1 MVPRRPVLGCVL
13 FLLAAGL
20 AGAAADPRPVSPD
33 PSPEAVALLQV
44 LYSISGKYTLTGQ
57 HNFPNIKSRNSDFAA
72 QYTGKTPVIWGSDFG
87 HAKAGNSDSYLARPD
102 IVQEAIRQS
111 RLGSI
116 VALCWHEVPP
126 TADEPITFM
135 PLPGADPKVLKSVQG
150 KLLDQQFEDVLT
162 PGTALYTK
170 WCAQVDNVAGYLKQL
185 DAAHVPVLW
194 RPYHEMNGDW
204 FWWGNRTGRYSTL
217 ALYRQMF
224 DRFVNVH
231 HLHNLIWVW
240 SVDRPS
246 RPGMEHA
253 KYFPGPRYVDVLALD
268 VYGGDFAQSYYD
280 SLVALSQGKPIA
292 LAEVGGPPPPDVL
305 ARQPLWTYYM
315 TWAGMVRNTS
325 KKQYA
330 LVLSDPRVLGRED
343 AAYSQVTAAYRQ
355 VSGLPP
361 LHYTPPPADFSGSW
375 VLDEDRSDLGRGG
388 AGRAPARLEV
398 GQHGNA
404 LTVRTTRVLEYAD
417 DETADQQL
425 TLDGSE
431 VQSTFMNAPVVTTA
445 TVSPDGQRL
454 LISAVMVMSWGPT
467 PGATMTTR
475 DTWSLT
481 DGGRTLTIAR
491 DSAGPRGDEKTTL
504 VFDRR

>member
-1 MVPRRPVLGCVL
+1 
-13 FLLAAGL
+13 
-20 AGAAADPRPVSPD
+20 
-33 PSPEAVALLQV
+33 
-44 LYSISGKYTLTGQ
+44 
-57 HNFPNIKSRNSDFAA
+57 
-72 QYTGKTPVIWGSDFG
+72 
-87 HAKAGNSDSYLARPD
+87 
-102 IVQEAIRQS
+102 
-111 RLGSI
+111 
-116 VALCWHEVPP
+116 
-126 TADEPITFM
+126 
-135 PLPGADPKVLKSVQG
+135 
-150 KLLDQQFEDVLT
+150 
-162 PGTALYTK
+162 
-170 WCAQVDNVAGYLKQL
+170 
-185 DAAHVPVLW
+185 
-194 RPYHEMNGDW
+194 
-204 FWWGNRTGRYSTL
+204 
-217 ALYRQMF
+217 
-224 DRFVNVH
+224 
-231 HLHNLIWVW
+231 
-240 SVDRPS
+240 
-246 RPGMEHA
+246 
-253 KYFPGPRYVDVLALD
+253 
-268 VYGGDFAQSYYD
+268 
-280 SLVALSQGKPIA
+280 VALSQGKPIA